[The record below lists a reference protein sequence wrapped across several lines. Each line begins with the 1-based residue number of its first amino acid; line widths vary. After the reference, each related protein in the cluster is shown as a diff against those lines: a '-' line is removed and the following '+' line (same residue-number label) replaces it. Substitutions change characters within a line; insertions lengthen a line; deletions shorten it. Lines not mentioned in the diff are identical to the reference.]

1 MLVPG
6 HRLPPVEGSHKE
18 SWGSIPHSSAL
29 ALLIEALKGDSLRY
43 RVATGT
49 RPERKLRRG

>member
-1 MLVPG
+1 
-6 HRLPPVEGSHKE
+6 
-18 SWGSIPHSSAL
+18 L